1 MIKAAP
7 VQRKFLTP
15 GVYVLLSIIL
25 IGVFFAVRR
34 FLFGIGAISNLNDQ
48 YPWGI
53 WIAIDVASGVALA
66 AGGFTTAALAHIFH
80 RHRYEA
86 LVRPA
91 LLTALL
97 GYTFVALGLLVD
109 LGRFYNIWHPVM
121 PSMWSGHS
129 VLFEV
134 GICVMFY
141 LTVLY
146 IEFLP
151 IVVERFMGRVS
162 LPGWLAHFNGLI
174 DFLLRLFDRTLGR
187 VMALFIIAGVLL
199 SCLHQSSLGALM
211 VIVPYKMH
219 PLWHTPILPLLFL
232 LSAIAVGFPMVMVE
246 SIWAART
253 FGRKPE
259 MHLLSSLGKTV
270 SVLLFVYFSFKVGD
284 MIIRGTVPW
293 LFQPGLESF
302 MFLLEMVGGVILPG
316 AMLLSSRI
324 RHSAP
329 HLLAAAL
336 LVVFGVVLN
345 RINVFLVAYEPLYAT
360 ERYFPAI
367 GEIAVTAGLIATL
380 ILIYRL
386 MVTVFPV
393 MAVESET
400 DRTVEGWAHDVE
412 AKRAGYRIGIPPGS
426 TAVAERRDS

>member
-15 GVYVLLSIIL
+15 GVYVLLSIAL
-25 IGVFFAVRR
+25 IGAFFAARR
-34 FLFGIGAISNLNDQ
+34 FMFGIGAISNLNDQ

-97 GYTFVALGLLVD
+97 GYTFVAMGLLVD
-109 LGRFYNIWHPVM
+109 LGRFYNIWHPIL

-151 IVVERFMGRVS
+151 VVVERFMGRVA

-174 DFLLRLFDRTLGR
+174 EFLFRLFDRTLGR
-187 VMALFIIAGVLL
+187 IMALFIIAGVLL

-219 PLWHTPILPLLFL
+219 PLWHTPVLPLLFL
-232 LSAIAVGFPMVMVE
+232 LSAVSVGFPMVIVE
-246 SIWAART
+246 SIWAARS

-259 MHLLSSLGKTV
+259 MHLLASLGKTV

-293 LFQPGLESF
+293 LLQPGLESF
-302 MFLLEMVGGVILPG
+302 MFLLEMVGGVIVPG
-316 AMLLSSRI
+316 VMLLSPRI
-324 RHSAP
+324 RHSPP
-329 HLLAAAL
+329 HLLTAAL

-367 GEIAVTAGLIATL
+367 GEIAVTAGLISTL

-386 MVTVFPV
+386 MVFVFPV
-393 MAVESET
+393 IAVDTAADSVIEERVHT
-400 DRTVEGWAHDVE
+400 VAPKRTSMRLGV
-412 AKRAGYRIGIPPGS
+412 PPGS
-426 TAVAERRDS
+426 TSVAERRSP